1 MFRTRQLVQPNTLVS
16 TVTDVQNQT
25 IGAAEHT
32 GIHGV

>member
-1 MFRTRQLVQPNTLVS
+1 LVQPDTLVS
-16 TVTDVQNQT
+16 TVSDVQYQT